1 MAAPLHTKHTKQKI
15 DRSDIGE
22 RTLAKNKGTFL
33 MRVEK
38 EIWRSNPIQSNPIQ
52 VGRVLPI

>member
-1 MAAPLHTKHTKQKI
+1 MAAPLHTKQKI

-38 EIWRSNPIQSNPIQ
+38 EIWRSKWDGFCLYNHP
-52 VGRVLPI
+52 LE